1 MHLRL
6 LLAFLLLGTCLNAQ
20 STGHRITVDIDGYQE
35 DILTLGHY
43 LLDNQYIIDT
53 ARREASGSFVFSSDT
68 AALPGGM
75 YLVVLAPDNE
85 FFQIVIGE
93 EDQEFGLK
101 TSIDSL
107 AKVAVSGSEENR
119 LFFDYLDYLA
129 FKQQQST
136 PLRASLADTTLAPAS
151 TAQAREAMKAL
162 DQEVKAHQAELIAA
176 YPDAFVSAIIKA
188 NRPILP
194 PDYPELTDPEEKR
207 NAQWHYL
214 QAHYFD
220 NIDLADARLLRTPFL
235 FERIDYFINTLQIK
249 HPDTLAKAIDRVL
262 DAFAPDSDAMKFYT
276 VHYTNEAATS
286 NIVGMD
292 GLYVHMVDTYYRT
305 GKAYW
310 STEEQL
316 EKMVETAESLRP
328 LLIGQLAPDL
338 NMVTRQGE
346 PITLYGVDADYT
358 VLYFWRY
365 DCPACK
371 KSTPH
376 MKEVFEAWKDRGVKI
391 FSVCTKGEDEL
402 GKCWE
407 YVDENGI
414 GDWMQVADPYQ
425 RYYQEYDIKS
435 TPSIFLLDK
444 DKRIVSKRIS
454 AEQLDEVLTALTEES
469 TRQGK

>member
-1 MHLRL
+1 
-6 LLAFLLLGTCLNAQ
+6 
-20 STGHRITVDIDGYQE
+20 
-35 DILTLGHY
+35 
-43 LLDNQYIIDT
+43 
-53 ARREASGSFVFSSDT
+53 
-68 AALPGGM
+68 M
-75 YLVVLAPDNE
+75 YLVVLAPDNQ
-85 FFQIVIGE
+85 FFQIVIGD
-93 EDQEFGLK
+93 EDQDFGLK
-101 TSIDSL
+101 TSVDSL
-107 AKVAVSGSEENR
+107 AKVAVTGSEENR
-119 LFFDYLDYLA
+119 LFFDYLDYLDY
-129 FKQQQST
+129 KQRQST
-136 PLRASLADTTLAPAS
+136 PLRAVLADTTLAPAS
-151 TAQAREAMKAL
+151 TAEARAAMTSL
-162 DQEVKAHQAELIAA
+162 DREVKAHQAELIAA
-176 YPDAFVSAIIKA
+176 YPGAFVSAIIKA
-188 NRPILP
+188 NRPVLP
-194 PDYPELTDPEEKR
+194 PDYPELTDADEKR

-214 QAHYFD
+214 QEHYFD

-262 DAFAPDSDAMKFYT
+262 TSFAPDSDAMKFYT

-292 GLYVHMVDTYYRT
+292 ALYVHMVDTYYRT

-328 LLIGQLAPDL
+328 LLIGELAPDL
-338 NMVTRQGE
+338 DMVTRQGE
-346 PITLYGVDADYT
+346 PVHLYDVDAEYT

-376 MKEVFEAWKDRGVKI
+376 MKEVYEGWKDRGVKI

-402 GKCWE
+402 GKCWD
-407 YVDENGI
+407 YVDENEI

-425 RYYQEYDIKS
+425 RYYKEYDIKS

-454 AEQLDEVLTALTEES
+454 AEQLDEVLTALS
-469 TRQGK
+469 QDATRQGK